1 MMSAL
6 ALRTPAWNPGFWV
19 IVEPYGPACALGV
32 GGLTG
37 IARPAQGSFLRSLH
51 RLNSSPIV
59 AGALVRTP
67 VTREWGA
74 LQTTARAGGGEPLRI
89 FIGAD
94 SPRRAI
100 GTSLA
105 KDLATRHE

>member
-59 AGALVRTP
+59 AGASVRTP
-67 VTREWGA
+67 VTREWGGHEQPREPVA
-74 LQTTARAGGGEPLRI
+74 ANLCASSSVRILRTARSAPLW
-89 FIGAD
+89 
-94 SPRRAI
+94 PK
-100 GTSLA
+100 T
-105 KDLATRHE
+105 